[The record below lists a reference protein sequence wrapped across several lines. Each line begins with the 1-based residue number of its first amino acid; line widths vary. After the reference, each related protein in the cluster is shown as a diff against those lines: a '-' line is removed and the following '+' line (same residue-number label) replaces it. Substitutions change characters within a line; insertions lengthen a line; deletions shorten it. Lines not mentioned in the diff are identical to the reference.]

1 MNKKFPPPIHYF
13 RSNIELFSEHALPET
28 LQNLVFNSMGSLR
41 SFRNIEQFLIDD
53 DDEDEDDDDDFDED
67 DEDFDD

>member
-13 RSNIELFSEHALPET
+13 RSNIELFSEHALPKI

-41 SFRNIEQFLIDD
+41 SFRNIKQFLIDN
-53 DDEDEDDDDDFDED
+53 DDEGDDDDFDED
-67 DEDFDD
+67 DEDFDE